1 MRDPSW
7 DGSQL
12 TLCQKIEKQTLLGNI
27 ITQIKFKKQKCSTTN
42 YHFMELKLVIISM
55 KLEPWICS
63 LLLMITKSIT
73 HFG

>member
-27 ITQIKFKKQKCSTTN
+27 IIRIKFKKQKCATTN
-42 YHFMELKLVIISM
+42 YRFMDMFTS
-55 KLEPWICS
+55 
-63 LLLMITKSIT
+63 
-73 HFG
+73 FN